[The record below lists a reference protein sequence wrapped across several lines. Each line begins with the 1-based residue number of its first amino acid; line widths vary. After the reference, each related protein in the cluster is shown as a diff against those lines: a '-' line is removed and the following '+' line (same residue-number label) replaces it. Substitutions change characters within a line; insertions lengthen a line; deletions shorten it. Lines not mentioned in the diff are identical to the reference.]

1 MNPEE
6 HHMRVSKRARY
17 YTIGSVQ
24 DANDVWIVCHGYGQL
39 AGRFVQS
46 FASIAQ
52 TGRVIVA
59 PEGLHRFYMDPPP
72 APAANRRVGAT
83 WMTREDRDSD
93 IADYIDYLDQ
103 LISEI
108 LAQSPSARLRVLG
121 FSQGSATILRW
132 AVGAARAPHQ
142 LILWAGEVPTDVDW
156 TMGARKLANTRID
169 AVRGNRDE
177 LTSQATLA
185 RNLATLS
192 GVGLRY
198 ELHEFSGG
206 HHINDELLQQLAA
219 NEL

>member
-6 HHMRVSKRARY
+6 HHIRVSKRARY
-17 YTIGSVQ
+17 YTLGSVH

-39 AGRFVQS
+39 AGRFIQS
-46 FASIAQ
+46 FACIAEP
-52 TGRVIVA
+52 GRVVVA

-83 WMTREDRDSD
+83 WMTREDRDND
-93 IADYIDYLDQ
+93 IADYVDYLDQ
-103 LISEI
+103 LISEVV
-108 LAQSPSARLRVLG
+108 AQSPTARLRVLG

-132 AVGAARAPHQ
+132 AVGATRLPHQ

-156 TMGARKLANTRID
+156 AMGARKLANTRID
-169 AVRGNRDE
+169 AVRGDRDE
-177 LTSQATLA
+177 LTSQTTLE

-198 ELHEFSGG
+198 HLHEFGGG
-206 HHINDELLQQLAA
+206 HHMNDDLLQQLAV
-219 NEL
+219 NKV